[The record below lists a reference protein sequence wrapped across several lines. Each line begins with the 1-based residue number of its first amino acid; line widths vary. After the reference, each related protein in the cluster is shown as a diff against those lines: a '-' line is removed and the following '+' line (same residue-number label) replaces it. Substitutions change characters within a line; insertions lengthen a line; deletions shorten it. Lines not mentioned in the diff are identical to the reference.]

1 MRVVWLQ
8 QGETMLSVGAG
19 GDLERQSESLLGLA
33 VAWSFFSLGKK
44 ASERTHDTENI
55 SGVNLFPFNMH
66 TEPRSVLVLKLFH
79 LLYLTF
85 YSPPSCFFSCLFS

>member
-1 MRVVWLQ
+1 
-8 QGETMLSVGAG
+8 MLNVGAG

-44 ASERTHDTENI
+44 ASEQTHDTENI
-55 SGVNLFPFNMH
+55 SGVNLFNMH
-66 TEPRSVLVLKLFH
+66 TEPHSVLVLKLFH